1 MRVNRELAGT
11 YSRVKDWAKRFRE
24 GRAIE
29 RVSKMMKNSSNLVIT
44 PHIIDTVRN
53 ITGDDPHS
61 TVAEIAHHL
70 DISTGSVDDI
80 LLNHLEYR
88 KFLPDG
94 RRTSHTITQEQKST
108 RVSCAQELLK
118 MYEQANS
125 RRLGEI
131 CTGDETWIMHAEPL
145 RRIRV
150 KLGFLK
156 VRLLPPIPDP
166 ISREEGVVLYILRF
180 TEDSSFHLCPQEAHC
195 NRTILCR

>member
-29 RVSKMMKNSSNLVIT
+29 RVSKMMKNPSNLVIT
-44 PHIIDTVRN
+44 PHIIDM
-53 ITGDDPHS
+53 GFFQMDAAP
-61 TVAEIAHHL
+61 L
-70 DISTGSVDDI
+70 
-80 LLNHLEYR
+80 
-88 KFLPDG
+88 
-94 RRTSHTITQEQKST
+94 TQEQKST

-145 RRIRV
+145 RKDQSKTWLPKGAPPSTHPRPDFRA
-150 KLGFLK
+150 KK
-156 VRLLPPIPDP
+156 VCT
-166 ISREEGVVLYILRF
+166 VY
-180 TEDSSFHLCPQEAHC
+180 SSIH
-195 NRTILCR
+195 RG